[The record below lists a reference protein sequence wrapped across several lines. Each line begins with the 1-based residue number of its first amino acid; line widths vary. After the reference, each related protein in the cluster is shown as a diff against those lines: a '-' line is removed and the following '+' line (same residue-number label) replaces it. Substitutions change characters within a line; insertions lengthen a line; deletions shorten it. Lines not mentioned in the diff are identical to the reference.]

1 MMCSSIPK
9 GCCSISNKNGIAVWG
24 IWALVPVVLVLTLLL
39 VLSSAERLT
48 GHGEAEGIHAQSA
61 ERPVIARVE
70 DAVLL
75 VEDLALIGLDDTY
88 ADDWLEDELL
98 AQLAL
103 DEGLENTRL
112 SSLVQQ
118 RARQIY
124 LRDVLLEEVY
134 SRVDFPDSVEVLDLM
149 LEDSLLY
156 MVERHY
162 YHILVADRHL
172 ADSIFTRLSW
182 GENFQIT
189 AERLSIGQK
198 AGIGGDFGFMSG
210 GELVAFGIPRE
221 EVVITGLG
229 RVFASDRG
237 WHILKVDES
246 RELTDTSRVVWSLAD
261 VFYRQRLAFAKDSL
275 LEAARLNRVVEGGTI
290 R

>member
-1 MMCSSIPK
+1 MMCSYIPK
-9 GCCSISNKNGIAVWG
+9 GCCSISSNSRISVWG
-24 IWALVPVVLVLTLLL
+24 IWALVPVVLGLTIFL
-39 VLSSAERLT
+39 VLSSVDMLT
-48 GHGEAEGIHAQSA
+48 GPAEAEEAPVLES
-61 ERPVIARVE
+61 ERPILARVGHT
-70 DAVLL
+70 ALL
-75 VEDLALIGLDDTY
+75 HEDLALIGLDETY

-98 AQLAL
+98 AQLAQE
-103 DEGLENTRL
+103 EGLENVRL
-112 SSLVQQ
+112 SNLVQQ

-124 LRDVLLEEVY
+124 LRDMLLERVY
-134 SRVDFPDSVEVLDLM
+134 SQVEFPDSIEVLNLM

-172 ADSIFTRLSW
+172 ADSIYTRLSW
-182 GENFQIT
+182 GENFQTT

-221 EVVITGLG
+221 EVVISGIG

-237 WHILKVDES
+237 WHILMVDHS
-246 RELTDTSRVVWSLAD
+246 RELTDTTRVVWSFAD
-261 VFYRQRLAFAKDSL
+261 VFYRQRLASAKDSL
-275 LEAARLNRVVEGGTI
+275 LEAAMMNRIVEGGNV